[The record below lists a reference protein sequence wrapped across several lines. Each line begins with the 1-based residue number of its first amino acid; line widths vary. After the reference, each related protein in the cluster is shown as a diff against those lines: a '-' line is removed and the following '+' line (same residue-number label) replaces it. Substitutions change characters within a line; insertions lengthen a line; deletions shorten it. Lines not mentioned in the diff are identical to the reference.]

1 MFLFTVEGG
10 DGSGKGLATKI
21 ISEILE
27 SEFSFPAVESTGEPR
42 RSHPLGRLAIDS
54 VRKKS
59 VSPEEEAGLFAA
71 DRLDHSHGWIL
82 PRLLEGKAIVCERNI
97 HSSLVYQ
104 GMVGRI
110 GIDKVAHM
118 NSAAIIPDLCIWVDC
133 DPKIALNRIRN
144 ETLRGL
150 SNKEEYFET
159 SDFQIRIRK
168 GYHDL
173 LSGRVEMPTPFD
185 MGAILGPI
193 KNEGSLDQFTSLLK
207 EGVRSFMHGRPDPI
221 NVDGE
226 LVDQHQI
233 KSIIAKS
240 KGQKALSGLGIEP
253 ARSKDDWLAGDSPW
267 KVLKSAQ
274 MNHQSLLSSI
284 KKTNPKKYDFMPKN
298 ILNHAMSSVCGTMSL
313 SNSADISELRSAMGP
328 VRCVSMRHTQRI
340 VSFLKDLGWIS
351 QRKTLVGREAPKSQ
365 LKEPY
370 LAYGRLALAIWPL
383 RKAIRSWQIKNQTTH
398 LRFSMGQ
405 IVKSG
410 KYENEMRQTISR
422 ISILGSGSSL
432 KNKPENFDS
441 LVDWWLGK

>member
-82 PRLLEGKAIVCERNI
+82 PRLQEGKAIVCERNI

-193 KNEGSLDQFTSLLK
+193 KYEGSLDQFTSLFK

-284 KKTNPKKYDFMPKN
+284 
-298 ILNHAMSSVCGTMSL
+298 
-313 SNSADISELRSAMGP
+313 
-328 VRCVSMRHTQRI
+328 
-340 VSFLKDLGWIS
+340 
-351 QRKTLVGREAPKSQ
+351 
-365 LKEPY
+365 
-370 LAYGRLALAIWPL
+370 
-383 RKAIRSWQIKNQTTH
+383 
-398 LRFSMGQ
+398 
-405 IVKSG
+405 
-410 KYENEMRQTISR
+410 
-422 ISILGSGSSL
+422 
-432 KNKPENFDS
+432 
-441 LVDWWLGK
+441 